1 MYTTDGGTVEIEG
14 VELQIEA
21 DDNRIHGA
29 LWQNGAMIEVMF
41 YEEPVEGLD
50 PSDRMKVRITDANHQ
65 VQSWHLNIE
74 DALELIEGLTR
85 GIKMSMEN
93 GVPYNSAT

>member
-1 MYTTDGGTVEIEG
+1 
-14 VELQIEA
+14 
-21 DDNRIHGA
+21 
-29 LWQNGAMIEVMF
+29 
-41 YEEPVEGLD
+41 
-50 PSDRMKVRITDANHQ
+50 MKVRITDANHQ

-93 GVPYNSAT
+93 GIPYNSAT

>member
-1 MYTTDGGTVEIEG
+1 MYTNEGGTVEIEG

-21 DDNRIHGA
+21 DENRIHGA

-41 YEEPVEGLD
+41 YPEPVEGLD
-50 PSDRMKVRITDANHQ
+50 PSDRMKIRITDANHQ
-65 VQSWHLNIE
+65 VQSWNLNIE
-74 DALELIEGLTR
+74 DALEIIEGLTR